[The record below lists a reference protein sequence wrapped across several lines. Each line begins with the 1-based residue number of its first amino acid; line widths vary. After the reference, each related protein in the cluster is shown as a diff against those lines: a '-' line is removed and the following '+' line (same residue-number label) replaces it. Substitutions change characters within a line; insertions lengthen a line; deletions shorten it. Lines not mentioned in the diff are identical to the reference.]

1 LEASEAVFATA
12 AKAAAGGYSLR
23 QQESV
28 FATAVDAVLAAVPLS
43 RSPPAY
49 RPACRLFRLN
59 RQRAPQC
66 LNIIFLRSSFLN
78 LAAAVAPL
86 TDQQSDVFLACL
98 PDDVD

>member
-1 LEASEAVFATA
+1 
-12 AKAAAGGYSLR
+12 
-23 QQESV
+23 
-28 FATAVDAVLAAVPLS
+28 
-43 RSPPAY
+43 
-49 RPACRLFRLN
+49 
-59 RQRAPQC
+59 